1 MKILHVG
8 KYYSPDK
15 GGIESVTQAICENII
30 NNSIEIKVL
39 CFGSENNVEII
50 NGIEII
56 RCKTHFTLFSQP
68 FSISYLNF
76 IFFNR
81 SKFDLYHLHWPN
93 ILCIFFLF
101 LKRKYIIHHH
111 SDVVD
116 KPFFR
121 IFSPMIKLFY
131 KKSRL
136 NIATSE
142 NYMRHSYE
150 LSYSLH
156 NKVIPLFI
164 NSQRSFIQKKL
175 SDEINILTVGRLVS
189 YKDHLTLIKSIEY
202 LPKNYKINIVG
213 SGPLEKK
220 LYKIINIKNLNSRVK
235 IFKNISNT
243 ELKKMYANA
252 DIFVLASNN
261 KAEAFGVVLLEA
273 MSFSLPL
280 VTSNIRDSGVTF
292 VNKDLNNGRWFEK
305 GDPLD
310 LAKKILSI
318 TEDKKVYETYSLN
331 AYKRL
336 HKNFQLKANI
346 KKIESIYMQL
356 K

>member
-8 KYYSPDK
+8 KYYCPDK

-30 NNSIEIKVL
+30 NDSIEIKVL
-39 CFGSENNVEII
+39 CFSSKNCVEII

-56 RCKTHFTLFSQP
+56 RCKTQFTLFSQP
-68 FSISYLNF
+68 FSINYLNF
-76 IFFNR
+76 ILFNK

-93 ILCIFFLF
+93 ILCIVFLF
-101 LKRKYIIHHH
+101 LKRNYIIHHH
-111 SDVVD
+111 SDVVK

-121 IFSPMIKLFY
+121 ILSPIIKLFY

-136 NIATSE
+136 SIATSE

-150 LSYSLH
+150 LRHSRN

-164 NSQRSFIQKKL
+164 NSQRSFIRKSL
-175 SDEINILTVGRLVS
+175 SEEINILSVGRLVP
-189 YKDHLTLIKSIEY
+189 YKDHLTLIKSIEH
-202 LPKNYKINIVG
+202 LPKNYRINIVG

-220 LYKIINIKNLNSRVK
+220 LYKIINSKNLNNRVK
-235 IFKNISNT
+235 IFKNISNND
-243 ELKKMYANA
+243 LKKMYLNA

-292 VNKDLNNGRWFEK
+292 VNKDQNNGRCFK
-305 GDPLD
+305 QGDPQD
-310 LAKKILSI
+310 LAKKILCI

-331 AYKRL
+331 SYNRL

-346 KKIESIYMQL
+346 KKIESIYMKL
-356 K
+356 I